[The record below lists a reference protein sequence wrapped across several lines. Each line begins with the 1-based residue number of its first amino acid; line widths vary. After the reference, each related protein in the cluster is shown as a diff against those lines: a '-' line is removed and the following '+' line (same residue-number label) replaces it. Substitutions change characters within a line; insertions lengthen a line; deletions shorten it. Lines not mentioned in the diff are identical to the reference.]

1 MHFDRIAIGGGFT
14 DRVSPRAGVQVDE
27 AKDEGIHEKCDAS
40 GGGVRRCKETG
51 PRLAQTIVFSPKHNK
66 NVRDVVHPGPVHVFS
81 FFVGRGH
88 EQ

>member
-40 GGGVRRCKETG
+40 GGELGGAKKRG
-51 PRLAQTIVFSPKHNK
+51 PDWLRL
-66 NVRDVVHPGPVHVFS
+66 
-81 FFVGRGH
+81 
-88 EQ
+88 